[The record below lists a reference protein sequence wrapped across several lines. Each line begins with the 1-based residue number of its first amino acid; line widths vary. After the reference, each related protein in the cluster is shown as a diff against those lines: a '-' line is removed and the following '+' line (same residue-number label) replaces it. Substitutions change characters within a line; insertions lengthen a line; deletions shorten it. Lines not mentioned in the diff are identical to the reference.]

1 MRVAV
6 QLERGGVPYVID
18 SLLLDCLILPLEGIL
33 QSSYYYKLA
42 TAVSFFSRPSQLVK
56 RYLRHAAV
64 VFTARGWGSWETDML
79 MQPYV
84 NYN

>member
-42 TAVSFFSRPSQLVK
+42 TAVSFFQGRHNLSNAICVTLPLCSPPGVGALGRPIC
-56 RYLRHAAV
+56 
-64 VFTARGWGSWETDML
+64 
-79 MQPYV
+79 
-84 NYN
+84 